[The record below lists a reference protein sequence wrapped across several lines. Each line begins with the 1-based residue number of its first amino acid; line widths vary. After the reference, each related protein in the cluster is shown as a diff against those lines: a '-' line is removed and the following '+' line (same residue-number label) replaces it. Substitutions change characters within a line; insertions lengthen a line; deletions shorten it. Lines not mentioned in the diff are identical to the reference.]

1 MNTNQLKK
9 FAQDARRKLLAQVG
23 AKLEYV
29 LNTDSAELREKT
41 AQINALRD
49 ELARTDKPRLIDKV
63 AYTWFNRLMALRFMD
78 ANDFQPG
85 GIRIV
90 SPKDGFTLPQLLD
103 EAKQGHFPEEV
114 PVERQ
119 KVLDL
124 LDGRLPSAN
133 PQNEA
138 YRHLLIA
145 ACNALHRQF
154 PFLFERI
161 NDYTELLLPDDLTS
175 EFSIVHDVVQGMP
188 ADDCQQVEIIGWLY
202 QFYISEKKDEVFA
215 SKDKVKKEDIP
226 AATQLFTPRWIV
238 EYMVQNTL
246 GKLWLQ
252 NRPHSRLREHM
263 PYFIDSPSQQGE
275 YYLRIGSPEDITL
288 LDQACGSGHILV
300 YAFELLTKIYEEE
313 GYAPADIP
321 RLILEKNLYG
331 FEIDGRAAQ
340 LAGLALLM
348 KARGYYRRLFR
359 KEAPVPHILQFEDV
373 AFAEGEL
380 ENYLRS
386 VKLDR
391 WSQDLLTDLR
401 QFEQATNY
409 GSLMRIR
416 TRELPH
422 LQRELPT
429 PDLFLLDT
437 HQKVLSAFRQM
448 ELLGRKFHCVVDNPP
463 YMGSGNMNTVL
474 SNFVKNEYPES
485 KADLLTC
492 FMERANDQLVENG
505 LMGMINLP
513 SWMFLSSFEDFRKR
527 LLRECQIETLL
538 HLGRGIFG
546 PDFGTV
552 AFTLRKTGR
561 EKTNGVYR
569 RLFREHVQVRN
580 VEKIRELFL
589 QKDYGYY
596 AVDQKDFEKIP
607 GSPVGYWLS
616 EKALSSFEK
625 FEALS
630 KICDTRK
637 GLATSDNNRFL
648 RLWFEVEHQ
657 RTSFSILYQKS
668 FKWYPHHKGG
678 SRRKWY
684 GNHDY
689 IREHFQFV
697 HVML

>member
-9 FAQDARRKLLAQVG
+9 FAQEARRKLLAQVS

-29 LNTDSAELREKT
+29 LTHDTAELREK
-41 AQINALRD
+41 ARQLKALRD
-49 ELARTDKPRLIDKV
+49 ELARTGKPQLIDKV

-78 ANDFQPG
+78 ANDFQPS

-103 EAKQGHFPEEV
+103 EAKQGGLVGGGLVGSEWWMV
-114 PVERQ
+114 DGSVMER
-119 KVLDL
+119 VNAL
-124 LDGRLPSAN
+124 LDGKLPSSN

-154 PFLFERI
+154 PFLFEKI

-175 EFSIVHDVVQGMP
+175 EFSIVHDVVQGMS
-188 ADDCQQVEIIGWLY
+188 AEDCRQVEIIGWLY

-263 PYFIDSPSQQGE
+263 PYFIDSPSQGGGQGE
-275 YYLRIGSPEDITL
+275 VLRISSPEEITL
-288 LDQACGSGHILV
+288 LDQASGSGHILV

-348 KARGYYRRLFR
+348 KARSYYRRLFR

-373 AFAEGEL
+373 TFAEGEL
-380 ENYLRS
+380 ENYLRQ
-386 VKLDR
+386 VKLDMF
-391 WSQDLLTDLR
+391 SQDLLADLQ

-416 TRELPH
+416 TQDLPH

-429 PDLFLLDT
+429 PDIFLLDT
-437 HQKVLSAFRQM
+437 HHKVLSAFRQM

-463 YMGSGNMNTVL
+463 YMGSGNMNAKL
-474 SNFVKNEYPES
+474 ADFVKTHYPNG
-485 KADLLTC
+485 KADLMAC
-492 FMERANDQLVENG
+492 FMEAGMNILLPNG
-505 LMGMINLP
+505 FLGMINQQ
-513 SWMFLSSFEDFRKR
+513 SWMFLSSYEELRKKIISDYF
-527 LLRECQIETLL
+527 IETLVQVGYNSFPEL
-538 HLGRGIFG
+538 NSKVVQACTFVIN
-546 PDFGTV
+546 
-552 AFTLRKTGR
+552 KTAAVG
-561 EKTNGVYR
+561 KKGVYVN
-569 RLFREHVQVRN
+569 LNDAAQSADKKLVFEA
-580 VEKIRELFL
+580 KIKAGEFY
-589 QKDYGYY
+589 KSN
-596 AVDQKDFEKIP
+596 QKDFEKIP
-607 GSPVGYWLS
+607 GSPVGYWL
-616 EKALSSFEK
+616 KQNWMNLFELDK
-625 FEALS
+625 IDS
-630 KICDTRK
+630 KGISDGQNIAGDNTRYLRYFWEVDK
-637 GLATSDNNRFL
+637 SKTSPN
-648 RLWFEVEHQ
+648 
-657 RTSFSILYQKS
+657 S
-668 FKWYPHHKGG
+668 KWVLTAKGG
-678 SRRKWY
+678 GFS
-684 GNHDY
+684 
-689 IREHFQFV
+689 
-697 HVML
+697 